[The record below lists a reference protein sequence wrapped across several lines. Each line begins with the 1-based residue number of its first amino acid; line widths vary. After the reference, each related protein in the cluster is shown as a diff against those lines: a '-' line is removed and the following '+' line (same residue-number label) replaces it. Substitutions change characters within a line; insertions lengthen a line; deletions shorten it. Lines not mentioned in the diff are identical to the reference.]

1 MDWIDTGPESEIH
14 EGAAHS
20 RHCRNCV
27 IAVARSGGELYAIED
42 GQIVCLRHGARFKA
56 LIPVTLVWLF
66 AEDIMAY
73 CHVGPWKS

>member
-1 MDWIDTGPESEIH
+1 MQDPNPRYTKAPPTPV
-14 EGAAHS
+14 GAGD
-20 RHCRNCV
+20 RM

-42 GQIVCLRHGARFKA
+42 EQIVCPRHDARFKA

-66 AEDIMAY
+66 AEGIMAY

>member
-1 MDWIDTGPESEIH
+1 MDWIDAEPESEIH

-20 RHCRNCV
+20 RRCRRHDCR
-27 IAVARSGGELYAIED
+27 ARSGGELYAIED
-42 GQIVCLRHGARFKA
+42 GQIVCPRHGARFKA

-66 AEDIMAY
+66 AEGIMAY